1 MIKPVDNLSITK
13 TFESRAVNT
22 FKLSDTPPVFVRGDG
37 PWLYTQDDEPYLD
50 LVCGS
55 ATSNLGHNHPA
66 QINAIKNALDSG
78 ILHTGTRLISPFR
91 AALYDQL
98 SHYAGMQNISIHLSN
113 SGSEAIETAI
123 KLTRFI
129 TGNKRFI
136 AFEGAYHGRTLGAL
150 SVTHSENIRLP
161 FIGKIG
167 DFVSFSPY
175 PRDSSQVENCLE
187 HCAMLFEHCK
197 KAGEPIAGLLVEPIQ
212 GVSGVWGPFP
222 EFLNGLRKLADS
234 FGCLLIVDEIWSG
247 VGRSGK
253 KFSFQYSD
261 IKPDL
266 IVIGKG
272 LSASLPL
279 SAVIAKGDLLKQWK
293 AGAHTSTFQGNPLA
307 CAAASATLQEI
318 EESSLID
325 HVNNVIEPC
334 FLRLAQSLNE
344 DKNIGQIRFVGAQC
358 AITLENGQT
367 ANHIQRL
374 AMEKANILTYGG
386 GLSGECVMLI
396 PPLNISGEL
405 LSDTLS
411 KLATIIKDRFH

>member
-13 TFESRAVNT
+13 TFESTAVNT

-129 TGNKRFI
+129 TGKNRFI

-150 SVTHSENIRLP
+150 SVTHSKNIRLP

-175 PRDSSQVENCLE
+175 PRDSSQVQNCLQ
-187 HCAMLFEHCK
+187 HCAMLFEHFK
-197 KAGEPIAGLLVEPIQ
+197 REGEPIAGLLVEPIQ
-212 GVSGVWGPFP
+212 GVSGVWGPIP
-222 EFLNGLRKLADS
+222 EFLNEIRKLADS
-234 FGCLLIVDEIWSG
+234 YGCLLIVDEIWSG
-247 VGRSGK
+247 LGRSGK

-334 FLRLAQSLNE
+334 FLRLAQSLKE
-344 DKNIGQIRFVGAQC
+344 DKNVGQIRFVGAQC
-358 AITLENGQT
+358 SITFENALT
-367 ANHIQRL
+367 ANDIQKL
-374 AMEKANILTYGG
+374 AIEKANILTYGG

-396 PPLNISGEL
+396 PPINISREL
-405 LSDTLS
+405 LSDNLS

>member
-1 MIKPVDNLSITK
+1 MIKHVDNLSITK
-13 TFESRAVNT
+13 TFESTAVNT
-22 FKLSDTPPVFVRGDG
+22 FKLSDAPPVFVRGDG
-37 PWLYTQDDEPYLD
+37 PWLYTQDEVAYLD

-91 AALYDQL
+91 ATLYEQL
-98 SHYAGMQNISIHLSN
+98 SHYTGMQDISIHLSN

-136 AFEGAYHGRTLGAL
+136 AFEGGYHGRTLGAL

-161 FIGKIG
+161 FIGEIG

-175 PRDSSQVENCLE
+175 PRDKSQVQNCLQ

-197 KAGEPIAGLLVEPIQ
+197 RAGEPIAGLLVEPIQ

-222 EFLNGLRKLADS
+222 DFLNELRKLADS
-234 FGCLLIVDEIWSG
+234 YGCLLIVDEIWSG
-247 VGRSGK
+247 LGRSGK

-261 IKPDL
+261 ITPDL
-266 IVIGKG
+266 IVLGKG

-307 CAAASATLQEI
+307 CAAASATLLEI
-318 EESSLID
+318 EESRLID
-325 HVNNVIEPC
+325 HVSDVIEPC
-334 FLRLAQSLNE
+334 FLKLGQSLMD
-344 DKNIGQIRFVGAQC
+344 DKNIGQIRCVGAQC
-358 AITLENGQT
+358 AITFENAQI
-367 ANHIQRL
+367 ANDIQRL
-374 AMEKANILTYGG
+374 AMDKANILTYGG
-386 GLSGECVMLI
+386 GLSGECLMLL
-396 PPLNISGEL
+396 PPINISEEL
-405 LSDTLS
+405 LSDNLS
-411 KLATIIKDRFH
+411 QLATIISDRFH